1 MRKSEKITK
10 GNRRR
15 KRARRRRATGRRK
28 LETRGQNGMGGLG
41 REG

>member
-15 KRARRRRATGRRK
+15 KRARRSRADRKKKVRNTWTGRHGCVR
-28 LETRGQNGMGGLG
+28 
-41 REG
+41 